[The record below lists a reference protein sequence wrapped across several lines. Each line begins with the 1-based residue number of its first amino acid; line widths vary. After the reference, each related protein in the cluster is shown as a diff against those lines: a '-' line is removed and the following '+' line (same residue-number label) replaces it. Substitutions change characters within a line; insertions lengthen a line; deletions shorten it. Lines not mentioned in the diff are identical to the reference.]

1 MRWKVPPIE
10 RARGRASVVFP
21 TPGTSSISRWPRA
34 QRAITAWRITPAFP
48 RSTRAMLASSAAT
61 SSAGA
66 RDPPRLPPSPPAP
79 PRCPPSRGRAVV
91 VMTRRQLY
99 HPIRYLPAGAVFKN
113 TYNRAGQF
121 LYFSPKNTDSET
133 SWGTSAL
140 VYLRSHSRFRC
151 SRLSA
156 SPLGAVTIRQG
167 TREPAAPVATAP
179 AASAEERAERL
190 TAVSAAGPVARRTAA
205 SAVSAAARA
214 VSAGQL
220 A

>member
-34 QRAITAWRITPAFP
+34 QRAIPACRITPAFP

-66 RDPPRLPPSPPAP
+66 RDPPRL
-79 PRCPPSRGRAVV
+79 PPSRGRAVV